1 MVRMKMHMVNLDV
14 GEMFYNF
21 WLSLVLVKYC
31 KVDLGSYLGHN
42 EDRQGKTL
50 WMRWVQLMM
59 GLVLYTYAAIQG
71 LLWASEVVR
80 GDSSDPDNLFR
91 WDKIRLN
98 LPGDPW

>member
-1 MVRMKMHMVNLDV
+1 M
-14 GEMFYNF
+14 
-21 WLSLVLVKYC
+21 
-31 KVDLGSYLGHN
+31 DLGSYLGHN

-91 WDKIRLN
+91 WDKTKLN
-98 LPGDPW
+98 LPGYPNYSPKISGFIHIGGKVYGQLLIRPSDF